1 MEYKCKGNFM
11 DKQGR
16 CLLPA
21 NRVKT
26 SDLNRLKERDPYV
39 FSLVKEHAHKQGE
52 EYIHLSVLN
61 LLNDEMPECH
71 DLSFMVR
78 VSCNTPVSR

>member
-26 SDLNRLKERDPYV
+26 SDLSRLKERDPYV

-52 EYIHLSVLN
+52 EYIPKCEEVSLCPL
-61 LLNDEMPECH
+61 
-71 DLSFMVR
+71 R
-78 VSCNTPVSR
+78 VEVKRSG